1 MPGYHTLR
9 LPDRYRAL
17 LELSSVGF
25 AWEWLRRNP
34 EYRALWATAPADAI
48 RASAQARASA
58 RRNAG
63 VTTTL
68 RQHPLGRRA
77 AHLGLTFP
85 GSTRSTGDR
94 PATDRVGA

>member
-17 LELSSVGF
+17 LDLSSAGF

-34 EYRALWATAPADAI
+34 EYRALWGAAPAAAM
-48 RASAQARASA
+48 RASAQATASA

-63 VTTTL
+63 IITTL
-68 RQHPLGRRA
+68 RRHPLGRRSA
-77 AHLGLTFP
+77 PLGLTFP
-85 GSTRSTGDR
+85 GST
-94 PATDRVGA
+94 

>member
-9 LPDRYRAL
+9 LPDGYRAL
-17 LELSSVGF
+17 LELSPASF

-34 EYRALWATAPADAI
+34 EYRALWATAPADAM

-63 VTTTL
+63 VTTAL
-68 RQHPLGRRA
+68 RQHPLGRRS

-85 GSTRSTGDR
+85 GSTRSAGDR
-94 PATDRVGA
+94 PTTDRVGA